1 MAAYIG
7 RIQDANGADVY
18 PQVKKEGIID
28 FPTDLLQGKNK
39 DSGWTSAGVTFL
51 NGSKPGE
58 EYGIKYRTIDFLGGG
73 TLVEVRGSVSLN
85 GKADGYG
92 FRLPTKIIPQK
103 SLFLVSSSVPA
114 TYAVNDDGRVYIWG
128 AKTDAGA
135 RVNCFFTYLAN

>member
-1 MAAYIG
+1 MAGIIATL
-7 RIQDANGADVY
+7 QDDKGTNIY
-18 PQVKKEGIID
+18 PQAKFDGVLD
-28 FPTDLLQGKNK
+28 FPTDILRGKNA
-39 DSGWTSAGVTFL
+39 DSGWTNAGITFL
-51 NGSKPGE
+51 NGSKAGE
-58 EYGIKYRTIDFLGGG
+58 DYGIKYRTIDFLGGG

-85 GKADGYG
+85 GKAEGYG
-92 FRLPTKIIPQK
+92 FQLPTKIIPQK

>member
-7 RIQDANGADVY
+7 RIQDADGADVY

-85 GKADGYG
+85 GKAEGYG
-92 FRLPTKIIPQK
+92 FQLPTKIIPQK
-103 SLFLVSSSVPA
+103 TMFLISSSPDT
-114 TYAVNDDGRVYIWG
+114 TYAVNDDGRVYVWNPNTK
-128 AKTDAGA
+128 ADA
-135 RVNCFFTYLAN
+135 RTECYFTYLAN